1 MTDSL
6 QPFLDVR
13 NKAFA
18 DLDIEWARSMLPEG
32 TSDEVLLISLHKA
45 RVECESIDTKLR
57 DESKTWLAAR
67 GFHPGINP

>member
-18 DLDIEWARSMLPEG
+18 NLDIEWARSMLPEG
-32 TSDEVLLISLHKA
+32 TSDEMLLVSLHKA
-45 RVECESIDTKLR
+45 RAECTAMSDELR
-57 DESKTWLAAR
+57 DESRTWLTAR
-67 GFHPGINP
+67 GLHPGINP